1 MEIALI
7 DNKPAARSIA
17 DAGTYLETLLSQRWM
32 LPGAVLVSALFRM
45 LLIAVAGRQ
54 QRFYDEGEYL
64 SIARALAHGQG
75 YRLFD
80 HASAYRPPA
89 MPYFLAVYMK
99 LVGDR
104 YWVFAMTQAVLL
116 CLLPILVFWTAHS
129 LKLRRPYAVLAAVIV
144 AFHPGLNY
152 AATTVYPTTITAIA
166 LALSTLLALKAINRN
181 SAGYGLLAGLA
192 AGVAA
197 SATTIFGPY
206 GILLAVIAV
215 LRRRVR
221 VACLVAL
228 FSVLPPG
235 AWVVR
240 NHLVLHTTSVA
251 TNGGFNM
258 ELGAND
264 QAEPRSGNLI
274 RPDITP
280 EEPFGDEVTW
290 DRDHHAR
297 AKAWIAAHRLRFA
310 ELFVLRS
317 LAVLDS
323 VGKPAT
329 PGLHNSPAA
338 QLVGWAMLPLML
350 LSLAGLWL
358 YRQTPLAWMTGG
370 ALALVMLS
378 SGLTIVKPRFRFPV
392 DPLLILFSVAALPSA
407 VSARSRDAQQSEPL
421 SLSVR

>member
-1 MEIALI
+1 MEVVLKE
-7 DNKPAARSIA
+7 NKPAARSIA
-17 DAGTYLETLLSQRWM
+17 EAGKYVETLLSQRFV
-32 LPGAVLVSALFRM
+32 LPGAVLVAALLRLM
-45 LLIAVAGRQ
+45 LIAVAGRG

-64 SIARALAHGQG
+64 SIARSLAHGQG

-89 MPYFLAVYMK
+89 MPYFLAFCMK

-104 YWVFAMTQAVLL
+104 YWVLAMIQAVLL
-116 CLLPILVFWTAHS
+116 CLLPFLVFWTARF
-129 LKLRRPYAVLAAVIV
+129 LKLQRPYAVLAALIV

-152 AATTVYPTTITAIA
+152 AATTVYPTTMTAIA
-166 LALSTLLALKAINRN
+166 LILSILLALQAISRN
-181 SAGYGLLAGLA
+181 SIGYGLLAGLA
-192 AGVAA
+192 AGIAA
-197 SATTIFGPY
+197 SATTIFGPF
-206 GILLAVIAV
+206 GILLAIVAGV
-215 LRRRVR
+215 RRRVR
-221 VACLVAL
+221 VACLIAF
-228 FSVLPPG
+228 FSLLPTG
-235 AWVVR
+235 AWIVR
-240 NHLVLHTTSVA
+240 NHLVLHTQSVA

-274 RPDITP
+274 RADITP

-297 AKAWIAAHRLRFA
+297 ANAWIAAHRVRFGY
-310 ELFVLRS
+310 LFVLRS

-329 PGLHNSPAA
+329 PGLHNSLAA
-338 QLVGWAMLPLML
+338 QLVGWAMLPLIL

-358 YRQTPLAWMTGG
+358 HRRSPLAWMSGG

-378 SGLTIVKPRFRFPV
+378 SGVTIVKPRFRFPC
-392 DPLLILFSVAALPSA
+392 DPMLILFSVAVLPSA
-407 VSARSRDAQQSEPL
+407 VSARSLEQQQREPC
-421 SLSVR
+421 SLSAR